1 MSGIER
7 ACCNGDGVA
16 GSDDRGRKALFEEA
30 HERLDIRRPERSGD
44 PQRRCCRPADISSSH
59 LGGRS
64 FRRTGRSDQPGDK
77 HRWSKQLET
86 TLTITNVT
94 NRLPPLDSATYGG
107 VNYDPSLDQTGAIG
121 RYFEL
126 EAHYRY

>member
-1 MSGIER
+1 MKAIDESTSGPDVCLQYYDTNPNCYI
-7 ACCNGDGVA
+7 ASFTTGD
-16 GSDDRGRKALFEEA
+16 LF
-30 HERLDIRRPERSGD
+30 G
-44 PQRRCCRPADISSSH
+44 
-59 LGGRS
+59 
-64 FRRTGRSDQPGDK
+64 K
-77 HRWSKQLET
+77 YRWSKQLET
-86 TLTITNVT
+86 TLTITNGT